1 MQNWFECVYMFVC
14 LCNYKFVLW
23 SYKFC
28 GFCLATREILSL
40 KDCLLC
46 WACLLVFHYAKISS
60 FGFIEN
66 LEFLCYGASN

>member
-1 MQNWFECVYMFVC
+1 MFVC
-14 LCNYKFVLW
+14 VIISLYYGLII
-23 SYKFC
+23 C

-46 WACLLVFHYAKISS
+46 WACLFVFHYAKISS